1 MTDSN
6 GETVNAATEAAK
18 LYTTTKYDDTTST
31 TIATTTT
38 AGFLFGRCYTRKFKN
53 G

>member
-6 GETVNAATEAAK
+6 GETVNAATIAAK

-38 AGFLFGRCYTRKFKN
+38 AGFVLTVYTRKIKN
-53 G
+53 S

>member
-1 MTDSN
+1 MADDD
-6 GETVNAATEAAK
+6 GETVTAATIATK
-18 LYTTTKYDDTTST
+18 LYSTTKYDDTTST

-38 AGFLFGRCYTRKFKN
+38 AGFLFGRFYTRKLKN